1 MYKPCGDCVYFN
13 LIDPAHMKG
22 CCRIYGIN
30 RFAETPSC
38 GCAAYE
44 SPNTQEVQDNG
55 RNRHNNI
62 TV

>member
-13 LIDPAHMKG
+13 LTDPAHMKG
-22 CCRIYGIN
+22 CCCIYGIN

-44 SPNTQEVQDNG
+44 STNTQEVRDNG
-55 RNRHNNI
+55 HF
-62 TV
+62 